1 MISASSYIQIMATFN
16 CQHLK
21 TLKLC
26 GHVQRKASYHD
37 WLHYQSTQA
46 TKKLLNLS
54 EATEFIMVY
63 ILRKYIHLKRQC
75 LLFADK
81 KYRLKYKPSAT
92 RDSECFAE
100 PTSVSL
106 CFFVSE
112 EADTAPR

>member
-1 MISASSYIQIMATFN
+1 MISASSYIRIMATFN

-54 EATEFIMVY
+54 EATDVHHGVY
-63 ILRKYIHLKRQC
+63 TQSTSEKAVSAICRQKIQ
-75 LLFADK
+75 A
-81 KYRLKYKPSAT
+81 
-92 RDSECFAE
+92 
-100 PTSVSL
+100 
-106 CFFVSE
+106 
-112 EADTAPR
+112 

>member
-1 MISASSYIQIMATFN
+1 MISASSYIRIMATFN

-54 EATEFIMVY
+54 EATDVHHGVY
-63 ILRKYIHLKRQC
+63 TQKVYTSEKAVSAICRQKIQ
-75 LLFADK
+75 A
-81 KYRLKYKPSAT
+81 
-92 RDSECFAE
+92 
-100 PTSVSL
+100 
-106 CFFVSE
+106 
-112 EADTAPR
+112 